1 EAYVHADNEL
11 QLLAA
16 QDSHYSLYDMSKKG
30 SWGSKKTQR
39 DEVTDVKNVGS
50 EIKTGGNLT
59 LESGGDQKYQAAK
72 LDSGGDIAI

>member
-1 EAYVHADNEL
+1 MVASKISAGNEAYVHADNEL
-11 QLLAA
+11 QMLAA

-50 EIKTGGNLT
+50 EIKTGV
-59 LESGGDQKYQAAK
+59 
-72 LDSGGDIAI
+72 I